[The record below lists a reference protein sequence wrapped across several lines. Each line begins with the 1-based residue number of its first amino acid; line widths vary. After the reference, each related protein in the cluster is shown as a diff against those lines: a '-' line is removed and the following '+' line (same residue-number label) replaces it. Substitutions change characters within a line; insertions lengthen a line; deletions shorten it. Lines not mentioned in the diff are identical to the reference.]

1 MGAGMG
7 RILYWVLLA
16 AVSAHFAVAYVTGT
30 RFYVDLASYA
40 AGTERLPFQYRA
52 LTAWLLHGIS
62 ALPPLRALAASLPP
76 PFAQPEMLALAA
88 ITVASAGAAIDLTRR
103 SLALFMDDAM
113 ARALAFMLPLSM
125 YFSYVALASSF
136 RFSYPYDL
144 PSLALF
150 ALCIFAMLGGR
161 WALLYIGFV
170 LASLNR
176 ETSLFLIP
184 LLLIYR
190 WPVSR
195 AGFNAKLARLLGH
208 ALALLAIWLAVK
220 FILVRLYAGNP
231 VEGGGSM
238 GGAFVWQAG
247 QNLRNLLDPIY
258 WPSLSSLLGYLW
270 AVILL
275 GWKYLGDTPLR
286 RGLWIVPLWAAGML
300 MVGRITELR
309 IFGELGA
316 YVAVVAGVAVH
327 NFLRA
332 RGYRPT
338 Q

>member
-1 MGAGMG
+1 MV
-7 RILYWVLLA
+7 W

-40 AGTERLPFQYRA
+40 AGSERLPFQYRA
-52 LTAWLLHGIS
+52 LTSWLLHGIAS
-62 ALPPLRALAASLPP
+62 LPPLRALAASLPP
-76 PFAQPEMLALAA
+76 PFAEIELLALAA
-88 ITVASAGAAIDLTRR
+88 ITLASAAAAIDLTRR
-103 SLALFMDDAM
+103 SLALFMNEGM
-113 ARALAFMLPLSM
+113 ARALAFLLPLSM
-125 YFSYVALASSF
+125 YFSYVALASSY
-136 RFSYPYDL
+136 RFSYPYDV
-144 PSLALF
+144 PSLALL

-161 WALLYIGFV
+161 WALLYVGFA

-184 LLLIYR
+184 LLLLYR
-190 WPVSR
+190 WPVDR
-195 AGFNAKLARLLGH
+195 AGFAAKRVRLLGH
-208 ALALLAIWLAVK
+208 ALALLAIWLAIK
-220 FILVRLYAGNP
+220 YALARLYAGNP

-238 GGAFVWQAG
+238 SGAFVWQAG

-258 WPSLSSLLGYLW
+258 WPSLSGVLGYLW
-270 AVILL
+270 VIILL

-286 RGLWIVPLWAAGML
+286 RGLWVVPLWAAGML

-316 YVAVVAGVAVH
+316 YMAVVAGVAIH

-332 RGYRPT
+332 RGYRPAR
-338 Q
+338 